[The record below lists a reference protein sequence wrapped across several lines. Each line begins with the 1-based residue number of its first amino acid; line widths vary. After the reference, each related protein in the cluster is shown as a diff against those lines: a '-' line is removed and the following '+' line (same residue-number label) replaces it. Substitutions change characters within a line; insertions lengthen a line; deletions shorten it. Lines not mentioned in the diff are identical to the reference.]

1 MSFSLMTAAAIA
13 AVTAANTTLAASS
26 WHFDVQSDPLGQNVY
41 VAEAT
46 GSEDLPQAFL
56 RFSCG
61 GMPGVLLQLNLGQAL
76 QDGGDFRADDP
87 AWEDVTFVFPEGEY
101 AAATKRAAIA
111 DGIGTFEIK
120 GSEAMFIARQFK
132 AGGELIVRQSVH
144 SARFM
149 LDEAAGPISEVI
161 ASCPFKYEDQ

>member
-1 MSFSLMTAAAIA
+1 MKFLLMTAAL
-13 AVTAANTTLAASS
+13 LAAAP
-26 WHFDVQSDPLGQNVY
+26 WRFDVQTDPLGQSVY
-41 VAEAT
+41 VAEVA

-61 GMPGVLLQLNLGQAL
+61 GMPGVLLQFNLGQAA
-76 QDGGDFRADDP
+76 QDGSDFGTDDP
-87 AWEDVTFVFPEGEY
+87 SWEDVTFLFPEGEY
-101 AAATKRAAIA
+101 PTATKRAAIA

-132 AGGELIVRQSVH
+132 AGGEVTLRQGAQST
-144 SARFM
+144 RFT
-149 LDEAAGPISEVI
+149 LEDAAGPISEVI

>member
-1 MSFSLMTAAAIA
+1 MTTMAIA
-13 AVTAANTTLAASS
+13 VSA
-26 WHFDVQSDPLGQNVY
+26 WRFDVQSDPLGQSVY
-41 VAEAT
+41 VAEARS
-46 GSEDLPQAFL
+46 SEELPQAFL

-61 GMPGVLLQLNLGQAL
+61 GIPGVLLQFNLGQAL
-76 QDGGDFRADDP
+76 QDGADFRHGDP

-101 AAATKRAAIA
+101 PAATKRAAIA

-132 AGGELIVRQSVH
+132 AGGELTVKQGAQ
-144 SARFM
+144 SARFH